1 MITNIAIASV
11 FVKDVDASKAFYIDV
26 LGFVEN
32 SDITLGDGYR
42 WCTVSH
48 PNQPELQV
56 HLTQPGPPQSPDMVA
71 AINRALDE
79 GGMNGLGLSVD
90 DCRKTYDELR
100 SKGVEFLQEPSDR
113 PYGVEAVC
121 RDNSGNWMVL
131 VEQKAY
137 AGGEFPHA

>member
-1 MITNIAIASV
+1 MITNIAIASI
-11 FVKDVDASKAFYIDV
+11 FVKDIDASKAFYIDV
-26 LGFVEN
+26 LGFDEN
-32 SDITLGDGYR
+32 SDVTLSDGYR

-56 HLTQPGPPQSPDMVA
+56 HLTQPGPPFSPEMVTA
-71 AINRALDE
+71 MNRALDE
-79 GGMNGLGLSVD
+79 GGMNGLGMAVD
-90 DCRKTYDELR
+90 DCHKTYEELSAR
-100 SKGVEFLQEPSDR
+100 GVEFLQEPADR

-137 AGGEFPHA
+137 AGEDFPHS